1 MQDMA
6 GCSEA
11 ENSRHVH
18 VFRRQSVCDGCSSSF
33 SEPQPTYDE
42 YDDAQFVAGNSISAL
57 LHFSPQIEIR
67 LIRCVDIF
75 LNITIL
81 QYSISGHRAAM

>member
-11 ENSRHVH
+11 EDSRHVH

-42 YDDAQFVAGNSISAL
+42 YDDAQFVAGNSISTL
-57 LHFSPQIEIR
+57 LYFLPQIEIQ
-67 LIRCVDIF
+67 LIDLLIF
-75 LNITIL
+75 F
-81 QYSISGHRAAM
+81 